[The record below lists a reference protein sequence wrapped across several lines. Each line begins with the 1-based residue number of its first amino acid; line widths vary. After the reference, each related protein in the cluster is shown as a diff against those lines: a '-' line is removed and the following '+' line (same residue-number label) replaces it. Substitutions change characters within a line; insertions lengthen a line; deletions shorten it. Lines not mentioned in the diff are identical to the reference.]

1 MAIRITGMYS
11 GLDTESIINELAS
24 AQSAKKNKLV
34 KAQTKLSW
42 KQDAWKS
49 LNTKIY
55 SFYQKLDD
63 LRLQS
68 SYLKKKTTV
77 SNTNAL
83 TVSGGTMD
91 GTHKVSVEQLS
102 RQASLTSGS
111 LVKNGTHFTGNA
123 TLKQLG
129 FTGSGSIRLSDAAGN
144 YVNIDV
150 KEDMKINDFVKA
162 INNNT
167 ALKANFDQD
176 NQRIYLSSWASGK
189 EGEFFLT
196 GNDAGGTEALKALK
210 LLSSNDLEKLTAAG
224 GEYDVWSKYLNV
236 DIASGATPAPYPSDD
251 YTADYKKL
259 IEEETLRRL
268 QALKAE
274 NDKLAKENENCDKA
288 NEKNLN
294 AFSVINAD
302 ADGTYTEHKK
312 YLIDYDSTWD
322 KDDASDQA
330 EIKAA
335 AKKLYD
341 MIYGEEKEQK
351 IQAKDEDGNLLWEDA
366 EKTQP
371 KYVQAKNED
380 GSLKYEADGTT
391 PVYETEKVRTGG
403 LTGDLKDLQNDLK
416 KKQDDLAQ
424 ARKDLAAD
432 SENEALKQAVKDAED
447 AVTNASKAV
456 SDKRAA
462 INVAKEVYS
471 VYSAF
476 NGNAEKKN
484 ANLDKI
490 KENEAQFAYSKDEN
504 GKETYQERDAAG
516 NAVAIG
522 QGETSKAV
530 ADEFNKRVLEAQ
542 KIMQNV
548 RNADGTL
555 KEDSTML
562 AAAQGTKVE
571 GEDAKIV
578 MDGVT
583 YTSSTDTLK
592 INGVTITALEKTDKE
607 VTVSTKTDTDG
618 VYDMI
623 KDFIKAYS
631 DLMIE
636 MDTLY
641 NAESSKGY
649 DPLTS
654 EEKDALTDTEVEEWE
669 KKIKDSL
676 LRRDSTLSD
685 VSSAMRM
692 DMMLT
697 MNIGG
702 KSYSLADFGIET
714 QSYFKAKDNERNAY
728 HILGDKDDPLSWEQ
742 EAGKPDLR
750 SMIAN
755 NPDKVMEFFSK
766 LSNNLHDTIA
776 EKMAP
781 SKMSSALTVYND
793 KKMKEDYDD
802 YTKKIKAQEEKL
814 NSYIDKWYA
823 KFSAM
828 ETALAKLESKN
839 NSLSSLFGG

>member
-68 SYLKKKTTV
+68 SYMKKKTTV

-91 GTHKVSVEQLS
+91 GTHKVKVEQLS
-102 RQASLTSGS
+102 RQASITSGS
-111 LVKNGTHFTGNA
+111 LAKNGTHYTGNA

-129 FTGSGSIRLSDAAGN
+129 FSGSGSIRLSDAAGN
-144 YVNIDV
+144 YVDV
-150 KEDMKINDFVKA
+150 NVDENMKINDFVKA

-210 LLSSNDLEKLTAAG
+210 LLSSNDLEKLTATG
-224 GEYDVWSKYLNV
+224 GEYDVWSKYLNI
-236 DIASGATPAPYPSDD
+236 DITSGATPAPYPSSD
-251 YTADYKKL
+251 YTADYKKV

-268 QALKAE
+268 KALKAE
-274 NDKLAKENENCDKA
+274 NDKLTKENENCDKA
-288 NEKNLN
+288 NDDNLRK
-294 AFSVINAD
+294 FSVIKGNK
-302 ADGTYTEHKK
+302 DGEFDEYQA
-312 YLIDYDSTWD
+312 YLTDYDSTWD
-322 KDDASDQA
+322 KNDASDLA

-335 AKKLYD
+335 AEALYD
-341 MIYGEEKEQK
+341 KIYGAES
-351 IQAKDEDGNLLWEDA
+351 QAMED
-366 EKTQP
+366 
-371 KYVQAKNED
+371 
-380 GSLKYEADGTT
+380 DGTT
-391 PVYETEKVRTGG
+391 PKVDDDGNPVMERTGG
-403 LTGDLKDLQNDLK
+403 MSGDLKNL
-416 KKQDDLAQ
+416 QDDLKAKQDALKQ
-424 ARKDLAAD
+424 AREDLEAD
-432 SENEALKQAVKDAED
+432 SENAAKKQAVKDAED
-447 AVTNASKAV
+447 AVAAASKAV
-456 SDKRAA
+456 SEKKTE
-462 INVAKEVYS
+462 INKAKEIYS

-476 NGNAEKKN
+476 NDNVKQKDDNLAKIA
-484 ANLDKI
+484 AN
-490 KENEAQFAYSKDEN
+490 NAQFDYNKDEN
-504 GKETYQERDAAG
+504 GKETYQEKDAAG

-530 ADEFNKRVLEAQ
+530 AEEFNKRVAEAQ
-542 KIMQNV
+542 KIMKDV
-548 RNADGTL
+548 RGSIAGGELDTEN
-555 KEDSTML
+555 STML
-562 AAAQGTKVE
+562 KDAQGTKVA
-571 GEDAKIV
+571 GEDAKIQ

-583 YTSSTDTLK
+583 YTSSTDTLT
-592 INGVTITALEKTDKE
+592 INGVTITALEQTDKE

-649 DPLTS
+649 EPLTS

-692 DMMLT
+692 DMMMT

-702 KSYSLADFGIET
+702 RSYSLADFGIET

-742 EAGKPDLR
+742 ESGKLDLR
-750 SMIAN
+750 GMISKE
-755 NPDKVMEFFSK
+755 PDKVMDFFTK

-776 EKMAP
+776 EKMSP

-802 YTKKIKAQEEKL
+802 YTKKIKTQEEKL
-814 NSYIDKWYA
+814 NAYIDKWYA

-839 NSLSSLFGG
+839 SSLSSLFGG